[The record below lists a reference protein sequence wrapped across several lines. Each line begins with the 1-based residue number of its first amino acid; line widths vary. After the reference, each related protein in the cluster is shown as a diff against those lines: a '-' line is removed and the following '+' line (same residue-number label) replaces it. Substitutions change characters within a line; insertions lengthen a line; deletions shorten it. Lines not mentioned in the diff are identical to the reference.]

1 MQQAGAQKMQLIQ
14 SAWFHKKGHEVI
26 SVFLYDNENLSED
39 WKSRY
44 PFKVINLDVWSL
56 QGNIFGKLLKFLLAL
71 PRFYRFL
78 VQNNFDIIETF
89 THDSNL
95 IGIPLGY
102 LAGIPVRIPAH
113 QGDIEDRI
121 FFWKW
126 LHGRMV
132 NSPLSTKLVVVS
144 NRVKENAIVL
154 EKVRPEKIEVIL
166 NAIQTKEPLTDK
178 YQARKSLG
186 WSEKANIL
194 VSVGRLSVQK
204 GHKYLIDAMPSVLE
218 KYPNTLLYIIGD
230 GKLCNS
236 LSTQIENL
244 GLQNSIKLLG
254 VRSDVFKILRASDI
268 FIMPSLWEGLPVA
281 LLEAMLM
288 ECPIIISDVEGIDDV
303 LTHNENGLITPLK
316 DVAILSKSIL
326 YLMENK
332 IIRNE
337 LGIKAREHILE
348 NFSEDEMCKQYE
360 EVFFDLA

>member
-1 MQQAGAQKMQLIQ
+1 
-14 SAWFHKKGHEVI
+14 
-26 SVFLYDNENLSED
+26 
-39 WKSRY
+39 
-44 PFKVINLDVWSL
+44 
-56 QGNIFGKLLKFLLAL
+56 
-71 PRFYRFL
+71 
-78 VQNNFDIIETF
+78 
-89 THDSNL
+89 
-95 IGIPLGY
+95 
-102 LAGIPVRIPAH
+102 
-113 QGDIEDRI
+113 
-121 FFWKW
+121 
-126 LHGRMV
+126 
-132 NSPLSTKLVVVS
+132 
-144 NRVKENAIVL
+144 
-154 EKVRPEKIEVIL
+154 
-166 NAIQTKEPLTDK
+166 
-178 YQARKSLG
+178 
-186 WSEKANIL
+186 
-194 VSVGRLSVQK
+194 
-204 GHKYLIDAMPSVLE
+204 MPSVLE